1 MLSGLADPKVEKFS
15 SSALP
20 DTVLIQILG
29 DAKSV
34 RLELYLRTSEDCQN
48 GEKSEAHCFE
58 ASPPSN
64 MIELKQLKD
73 ETLRNISG
81 KSDMSD
87 QSNMKVEIR
96 HLFVMPAHKKL
107 EKCNF
112 PHVHI
117 TLIETTALSFSQT
130 KNSHPQLQTPPSQL
144 PGHHNGI
151 QVSCASGR
159 FTNSLQLFA
168 TAFRGKGC

>member
-20 DTVLIQILG
+20 DTVLIQIFG

-34 RLELYLRTSEDCQN
+34 RLELCLRTGGDCQN
-48 GEKSEAHCFE
+48 GEKSDAHCFE

-87 QSNMKVEIR
+87 QSNIK
-96 HLFVMPAHKKL
+96 
-107 EKCNF
+107 
-112 PHVHI
+112 
-117 TLIETTALSFSQT
+117 IETTALSFSQT
-130 KNSHPQLQTPPSQL
+130 KNSHPQLDKSDFRPR
-144 PGHHNGI
+144 GHPNFQPI
-151 QVSCASGR
+151 PTES
-159 FTNSLQLFA
+159 
-168 TAFRGKGC
+168 

>member
-15 SSALP
+15 SALP
-20 DTVLIQILG
+20 DTVLIQIFG

-34 RLELYLRTSEDCQN
+34 RLELCLRTSGDCQN

-96 HLFVMPAHKKL
+96 HLFAMPAHKKL

-117 TLIETTALSFSQT
+117 MLIETTALFFSQT
-130 KNSHPQLQTPPSQL
+130 KNSHPQLDKSDFRP
-144 PGHHNGI
+144 PGHPNFQAI
-151 QVSCASGR
+151 PTAS
-159 FTNSLQLFA
+159 
-168 TAFRGKGC
+168 